1 MRNEGTEVLYLIE
14 TKNKVPLPIQFTA
27 YDYNCFETVLN
38 EAYLFHGSRK
48 NNPFLIA
55 SSEVGFNLGKSDSLY
70 YKGIYFALRSRYS
83 HAYAYRSSDLEGKQP
98 CKSGLYFHL
107 IVALVVRGAIKY
119 ESDAWQSNDKSLPAD
134 AGQRALGDQYDS
146 VEGGPH
152 RPHRRGPGDND
163 SLVSVVYR

>member
-1 MRNEGTEVLYLIE
+1 MRNEGTEVLFLIE
-14 TKNKVPLPIQFTA
+14 TKNKVPLRIQFTA

-38 EAYLFHGSRK
+38 EAYIFHGIRI